1 MKDVNEKSLQLV
13 SAYLSGLQR
22 KEYVASIS
30 VVFFTKLQKKSL
42 PRELLDLGNL
52 FIWIFVSYFILIVAA
67 PVELVP
73 HRITL
78 ASKDLLTSVN
88 SILSALDLPTV
99 EKSKQQKQT
108 DQNDLQ
114 YKVIEIEK
122 FYDFI
127 KIPKLSIKFEI
138 ENFI

>member
-1 MKDVNEKSLQLV
+1 M
-13 SAYLSGLQR
+13 
-22 KEYVASIS
+22 
-30 VVFFTKLQKKSL
+30 
-42 PRELLDLGNL
+42 
-52 FIWIFVSYFILIVAA
+52 
-67 PVELVP
+67 
-73 HRITL
+73 